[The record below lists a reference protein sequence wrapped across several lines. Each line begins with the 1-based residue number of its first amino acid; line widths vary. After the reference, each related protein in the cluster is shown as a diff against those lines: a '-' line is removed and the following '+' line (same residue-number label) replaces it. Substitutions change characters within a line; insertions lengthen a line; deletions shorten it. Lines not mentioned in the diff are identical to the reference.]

1 MFRRILFL
9 ILILFFPLKA
19 GAQPLSLIEDEET
32 ESVLISYLVPLF
44 KAANLNSDEI
54 KIHLV
59 KDDSMNAFATKGAHI
74 FIHTG
79 LLTKAEDA
87 QEIIAVLAHETGH
100 IAGGHIVRL
109 YDQMRIAQRNILIS
123 MLLATVAG
131 VASGKSEV
139 GVATMMGAQTSAQNL
154 LMGYRRTEENAA
166 DQTAVSLLSETGH
179 GLIGFEKI
187 MKKLQ
192 AQENFQIDPK
202 NDVLWRT
209 HPDIKERLSFIL
221 SNKKNVLPENKNRI
235 TAENEAFKRIQA
247 KLFAFLASPEKTK
260 GRYPETNNDF
270 HAVYA
275 RAIAEYRL
283 NNIQKAIDLLNRLI
297 KKEPKNPYLY
307 ELKGQ
312 ILFETGQ
319 TEKSVESYA
328 KAVELSPYS
337 ALLRIGLAQAQ
348 TAGENRNH
356 LLNALDNLHI
366 AGEQMPDSAFVWR
379 LMAVAYGKLEMY
391 PMAHYALAEY
401 NLKRNDF
408 KQAVFFA
415 EKALKTLPESAVAF
429 IKTQDILN
437 QAELNLQKTKM

>member
-1 MFRRILFL
+1 MFHRIFFL
-9 ILILFFPLKA
+9 ILILFFPLNA
-19 GAQPLSLIEDEET
+19 GAQSLSLIEDEET
-32 ESVLISYLVPLF
+32 ESVLTSYLVPLF
-44 KAANLNSDEI
+44 KAANLNPDEI

-123 MLLATVAG
+123 MLLATMAG

-179 GLIGFEKI
+179 GLIGFEKM

-192 AQENFQIDPK
+192 AQESFQIDPK

-221 SNKKNVLPENKNRI
+221 NNKKNVASENKNLVI
-235 TAENEAFKRIQA
+235 EENEAFKRIQA
-247 KLFAFLASPEKTK
+247 KLFAFLSSPEKTK
-260 GRYPETNNDF
+260 RLC
-270 HAVYA
+270 
-275 RAIAEYRL
+275 IA
-283 NNIQKAIDLLNRLI
+283 KPLI
-297 KKEPKNPYLY
+297 FS
-307 ELKGQ
+307 Q
-312 ILFETGQ
+312 IICFQFLIF
-319 TEKSVESYA
+319 
-328 KAVELSPYS
+328 
-337 ALLRIGLAQAQ
+337 
-348 TAGENRNH
+348 
-356 LLNALDNLHI
+356 
-366 AGEQMPDSAFVWR
+366 
-379 LMAVAYGKLEMY
+379 
-391 PMAHYALAEY
+391 
-401 NLKRNDF
+401 
-408 KQAVFFA
+408 
-415 EKALKTLPESAVAF
+415 
-429 IKTQDILN
+429 
-437 QAELNLQKTKM
+437 